1 MGRGISLMFP
11 KILLPKGFSAGG
23 VNSGVRRYRPDLG
36 ILFSDRACSSAGVFT
51 VNTFKAAPVT
61 YNRAL
66 LPSDSI
72 RGLICNS
79 GQANSAT
86 GEDGIRDNLELAEAC
101 AKELGVSANQI
112 LVASTGVVGERLP
125 LQKLKDGI
133 PVVKSESNEFINN
146 FALAIMTTDLV
157 PKFGSETVLLSG
169 GEVTITGAAK
179 GSGMIHP
186 NMATML
192 CFFATDLKI
201 KGSELQKLVTQVM
214 DRSFNMIS
222 VDGETSTND
231 MGLVL
236 ANGASGVAIQNP
248 DDLQKFADAFLSIA
262 TRLARSIA
270 RDGEGASKLLTVELV
285 GSPSLELARRVARSI
300 TISPLIKSAVYG
312 EDPNWGRI
320 VVRMGQE
327 GVPEELLN
335 SIHIDLQGFR
345 VFESGRP
352 AKFDR
357 KQVSTALSSDE
368 VVIRID
374 LGSGNHSATAWG
386 CDLTKRYV
394 EINAEYS

>member
-1 MGRGISLMFP
+1 MFP

-36 ILFSDRACSSAGVFT
+36 IIYSDRDCSAAGVFT
-51 VNTFKAAPVT
+51 VNTFKAAPVL

-66 LPSDSI
+66 LPSDKI

-86 GEDGIRDNLELAEAC
+86 GEEGIRDNLELATAC
-101 AKELGVSANQI
+101 SKELGVRPEQI

-125 LQKLKDGI
+125 LQKLKEGI
-133 PVVKSESNEFINN
+133 PVVKREFNEHINN

-157 PKFGSETVLLSG
+157 PKFGSETVKLKG

-192 CFFATDLKI
+192 CFFVTDLKI
-201 KGSELQKLVTQVM
+201 AGVDLQKMVTEVM
-214 DRSFNMIS
+214 DQSFNMIS

-231 MGLVL
+231 MGLVM
-236 ANGASGVAIQNP
+236 ANGASGVAILDA
-248 DDLQKFADAFLSIA
+248 DDRKKFTEAFLLIS
-262 TRLARSIA
+262 TKLARSIA
-270 RDGEGASKLLTVELV
+270 RDGEGASKLLTVEML
-285 GSPSLELARRVARSI
+285 GSPTLELARRVARSI

-320 VVRMGQE
+320 IVRMGQE
-327 GVPEELLN
+327 GVPENLLN
-335 SIHIDLQGFR
+335 SISIELQGHR
-345 VFESGRP
+345 VFEGGRP

-357 KQVSTALSSDE
+357 KQVSQALSSDE

-374 LGSGNHSATAWG
+374 LGSGKFQATAWG